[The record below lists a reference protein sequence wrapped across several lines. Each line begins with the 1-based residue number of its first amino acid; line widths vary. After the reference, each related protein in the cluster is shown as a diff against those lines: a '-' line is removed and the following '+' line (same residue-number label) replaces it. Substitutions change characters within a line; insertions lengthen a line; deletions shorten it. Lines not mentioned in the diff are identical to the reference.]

1 MTTVNTQYKKAWES
15 FWSSLSGEEEAE
27 EVLWSV
33 DPSLAVEADFK
44 RFESYITANNLPLVD
59 VGCGDGYQTQFLA
72 EQISQQVIGVDVS
85 ARIIDFA
92 IAQNEADN
100 LKYQVLDILDAEAC
114 QAFHAEVGDAN
125 IYIRT
130 VIMQFS
136 PADRLVAIENVK
148 LLLGAEGYV
157 YLSEYPPK
165 TEEYYGSIIEK
176 EGMPPGFARVLE
188 HGITP
193 GGISQAELETFFP
206 ADEYQVVE
214 QGEHIINTHIKLKSG
229 ELAKAPAI
237 YLLAKRK

>member
-1 MTTVNTQYKKAWES
+1 MTTVNNQYQTAWES
-15 FWSSLSGEEEAE
+15 FWSTLSGKEE

-33 DPSLAVEADFK
+33 DPSLAVELDFK
-44 RFESYITANNLPLVD
+44 HFEPYMTTNNLPLVD

-72 EQISQQVIGVDVS
+72 QRLSRVIGVDVS
-85 ARIIDFA
+85 ASIVDFA
-92 IAQNEADN
+92 TAQNKAEN
-100 LKYQVLDILDAEAC
+100 LDYRVLDILDAEAC
-114 QAFHAEVGDAN
+114 QAFQAEVGDVN

-148 LLLGAEGYV
+148 HLLGTEGYL

-165 TEEYYGSIIEK
+165 TEEYYGSIIKE

-193 GGISQAELETFFP
+193 GGISQAELEAFFP
-206 ADEYQVVE
+206 ADEYQVVK
-214 QGEHIINTHIKLKSG
+214 QGEHIINTRIALKSG

-237 YLLAKRK
+237 YLLVKRISE